1 MALGSLF
8 QRRTW
13 YVSPLILELKPL
25 TISQLVTQLYDPANQ
40 RNPAKIDEVQSRL
53 QHLQKS
59 DHAWEIADFLL
70 RERSPHHRFMGALT
84 FTVKIN
90 VSG

>member
-1 MALGSLF
+1 MVLDF
-8 QRRTW
+8 
-13 YVSPLILELKPL
+13 LI
-25 TISQLVTQLYDPANQ
+25 ISQLVTQLYDPANQ

-59 DHAWEIADFLL
+59 QHAWEIADSLL
-70 RERSPHHRFMGALT
+70 RERSAHHRFMGALT